1 MNLLSDIS
9 SELAV
14 AILVNK
20 ERAKNISSQQG
31 ADLIEKVYEILEPVA
46 DAEKGRNIASKSII
60 SKNSEAKA
68 TNH

>member
-14 AILVNK
+14 AILVEK
-20 ERAKNISSQQG
+20 KHSEEVSSKD
-31 ADLIEKVYEILEPVA
+31 ALNLIGKIYEILEPISN
-46 DAEKGRNIASKSII
+46 EEELKNIPSPIK
-60 SKNSEAKA
+60 EAKA